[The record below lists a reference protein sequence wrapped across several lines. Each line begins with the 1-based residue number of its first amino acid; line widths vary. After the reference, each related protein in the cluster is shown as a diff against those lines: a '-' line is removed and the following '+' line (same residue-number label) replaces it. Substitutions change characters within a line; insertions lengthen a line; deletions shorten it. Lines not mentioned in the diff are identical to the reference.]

1 MKKSILLSCAI
12 AMAAGAAA
20 QQVQPARTVDDSF
33 EPAVRTRQFK
43 KNAEP
48 LKIFATE
55 NNNLA
60 AAFTCLNATTGT
72 PTVVWSENFDNWDA
86 GTFADGSNGWKVEN
100 AEYFS
105 WELTKTTDDKAF
117 STIDPN
123 DVQSLYI
130 EGSFRIYERGYA
142 SVVSPSIAV
151 PQNATFS
158 GYIGFS
164 YNLSEDYCT
173 LTIFASD
180 NDGETWSPIWS
191 SLDDNSVRTWTWHK
205 FDIDMT
211 AYAGRSVKFKFEY
224 GNSAAYDNG
233 GYTGDFTIDGL
244 QLSQAGE
251 MGSVDVQTGE
261 IVKFADAST
270 GNPTSWQW
278 SFPGGTPSTSE
289 EQFPEVY
296 YTRDGTY
303 DVSLTVGDGE
313 NTASTTIEG
322 FVNVTGTTPT
332 AKIGLPATFRF
343 DGNSDLAGTLRPMI
357 APLVPVQF
365 HDASEGFPETREWS
379 FTGVDPDPNTT
390 TFSSEENPK
399 VGYSYLHNQTV
410 TLNVENSH
418 GASDTSA
425 DVTVEYEGFISNL
438 LPTDILTTF
447 DLDGYGEFPG
457 TNSFGITEYAEKFS
471 KPSQPIAVSGVVV
484 YFTQV
489 EVAEDDLWGN
499 IADIKVAICKS
510 ENGLP
515 GEELDFSSWRVLDLD
530 KPSSGTAMGN
540 AFEFTRPVV
549 IDDEF
554 FIVVS
559 GFPDK
564 TDDCAVAFAMAQFR
578 DNSNTAYFMK
588 DGEWRSAAEYFPA
601 GANHTSFAVSPYII
615 HSVMTPMSE
624 TPIKVGPAAGEAT
637 FEFYSYMG
645 YETPVACDAD
655 WCRVVSEP
663 NGMTL
668 DEITIGYDA
677 LPTGVSSREATL
689 TFTDGVGS
697 VDVRIEQT
705 PDGKVSILPE
715 SELKISPTLVVTTF
729 TVDSESEG
737 TIEVIGTT
745 GNIVYAGTIENGS
758 TTIDASGFAAGVY
771 VVKTTTANGISTAK
785 IMKR

>member
-12 AMAAGAAA
+12 AMAAGATA
-20 QQVQPARTVDDSF
+20 QQVQPARTVDGTF
-33 EPAVRTRQFK
+33 EPVARTRQFN

-72 PTVVWSENFDNWDA
+72 PTVVWSENFDNWNA

-233 GYTGDFTIDGL
+233 GYMGDFTIDGL

-251 MGSVDVQTGE
+251 TGSVDVQTGE

-343 DGNSDLAGTLRPMI
+343 DGNSDLTGTLRPMI

-379 FTGVDPDPNTT
+379 FTGVEPDQNTT

-438 LPTDILTTF
+438 LPTDLLTTF

-559 GFPDK
+559 GFPEK

-697 VDVRIEQT
+697 VDVCIEQT

>member
-12 AMAAGAAA
+12 AMAAGATA
-20 QQVQPARTVDDSF
+20 QQVQPARTVDGTF
-33 EPAVRTRQFK
+33 EPVARTRQFN
-43 KNAEP
+43 KNVEP

-158 GYIGFS
+158 GYAGFS

-233 GYTGDFTIDGL
+233 GYMGDFTIDGL
-244 QLSQAGE
+244 QLSQAGK

-322 FVNVTGTTPT
+322 FVNVTGTAPT

-438 LPTDILTTF
+438 LPTDLLTTF

-530 KPSSGTAMGN
+530 KPSGSSAMGN
-540 AFEFTRPVV
+540 VFEFTRPVV

-624 TPIKVGPAAGEAT
+624 TPIKVGLAAGEAT

-677 LPTGVSSREATL
+677 LPSGVSSREATL

>member
-20 QQVQPARTVDDSF
+20 QQVLPARTVDGSF
-33 EPAVRTRQFK
+33 EPVARTRQFN
-43 KNAEP
+43 KNVEP

-130 EGSFRIYERGYA
+130 EGSYRIYERGHA
-142 SVVSPSIAV
+142 SVVSPPIAI

-173 LTIFASD
+173 LAIFASD

-233 GYTGDFTIDGL
+233 GYMGDFTIDGL

-332 AKIGLPATFRF
+332 AKIGLPTTFRF

-418 GASDTSA
+418 GSSDTSA

-438 LPTDILTTF
+438 LPTDLLTTF

-559 GFPDK
+559 GFPEK
-564 TDDCAVAFAMAQFR
+564 TDNCAVAFAMAQFR

-624 TPIKVGPAAGEAT
+624 PPIKVGPVAGEAT

-697 VDVRIEQT
+697 AEVRIEQT
-705 PDGKVSILPE
+705 PDGKVATLPE

>member
-20 QQVQPARTVDDSF
+20 QQALPARMVDGTF
-33 EPAVRTRQFK
+33 EPVARTRQFK

-48 LKIFATE
+48 LKIVAAE
-55 NNNLA
+55 DGNLA
-60 AAFTCLNATTGT
+60 AAFTCLNAATGT
-72 PTVVWSENFDNWDA
+72 PAVVWSENFDNWEA
-86 GTFADGSNGWKVEN
+86 GKFADGSNGWEVVN

-130 EGSFRIYERGYA
+130 EGSYRIYERGHA
-142 SVVSPSIAV
+142 SVVSPPIAI

-164 YNLSEDYCT
+164 YNLSEDFCT
-173 LTIFASD
+173 LAIFASD

-233 GYTGDFTIDGL
+233 GYMGDFTIDGL

-251 MGSVDVQTGE
+251 VGSVDVQTGE

-322 FVNVTGTTPT
+322 FVNVTGTAPT

-343 DGNSDLAGTLRPMI
+343 DGNSDLTGTLRPMI

-418 GASDTSA
+418 GSSDTSA

-438 LPTDILTTF
+438 LPTDLLTTF

-530 KPSSGTAMGN
+530 KPSSGTTMGN

-559 GFPDK
+559 GFPEK

-624 TPIKVGPAAGEAT
+624 TPIKVGPVAGEAT

-677 LPTGVSSREATL
+677 LPSGVSSREATL

-745 GNIVYAGTIENGS
+745 GNIVYAGAIENGS
-758 TTIDASGFAAGVY
+758 TTIDTSGFAAGVY

>member
-20 QQVQPARTVDDSF
+20 QQALPARMVDGSF

-48 LKIFATE
+48 LKIVAAE
-55 NNNLA
+55 DGNLA
-60 AAFTCLNATTGT
+60 AAFTCLNAATGT
-72 PTVVWSENFDNWDA
+72 PAVVWSENFDNWEA
-86 GTFADGSNGWKVEN
+86 GKFADGSNGWEVVN

-130 EGSFRIYERGYA
+130 EGSYRIYERGHA
-142 SVVSPSIAV
+142 SVVSPPIAI

-164 YNLSEDYCT
+164 YNLSEDFCT
-173 LTIFASD
+173 LAIFASD

-233 GYTGDFTIDGL
+233 GYMGDFTIDGL

-251 MGSVDVQTGE
+251 VGSVDVQTGE

-322 FVNVTGTTPT
+322 FVNVTGTAPT

-418 GASDTSA
+418 GTSDTSA

-438 LPTDILTTF
+438 LPTDLLTTF

-530 KPSSGTAMGN
+530 KPSGSSAMGN

-559 GFPDK
+559 GFPEK

-615 HSVMTPMSE
+615 HSVMTTMSE

-745 GNIVYAGTIENGS
+745 GNIVYAGTVENGS

-771 VVKTTTANGISTAK
+771 VVKTTTANGISTTK
-785 IMKR
+785 IIKR

>member
-12 AMAAGAAA
+12 AMAAGATA
-20 QQVQPARTVDDSF
+20 QQVQPARTVDGTF
-33 EPAVRTRQFK
+33 EPVARTRQFN

-48 LKIFATE
+48 LKIVAAE
-55 NNNLA
+55 DGNLA

-72 PTVVWSENFDNWDA
+72 PTVVWSENFDNWDT
-86 GTFADGSNGWKVEN
+86 GTFADGSNGWEVVN

-117 STIDPN
+117 STIAPN

-158 GYIGFS
+158 GYAGFS

-233 GYTGDFTIDGL
+233 GYMGDFTIDGL

-438 LPTDILTTF
+438 LPTDLLTTF

-471 KPSQPIAVSGVVV
+471 KPSRPIAVSGVVI

-530 KPSSGTAMGN
+530 KPSSGTTMGN

-559 GFPDK
+559 GFPEK

-624 TPIKVGPAAGEAT
+624 TPIKVGPVAGEAT

-737 TIEVIGTT
+737 TIEVIGTA

>member
-12 AMAAGAAA
+12 AMAAGATA
-20 QQVQPARTVDDSF
+20 QQGQPARTVDGTF
-33 EPAVRTRQFK
+33 EPVARTRQFN

-158 GYIGFS
+158 GYAGFS

-233 GYTGDFTIDGL
+233 GYMGDFTIDGL

-251 MGSVDVQTGE
+251 TGSVDVQTGE

-379 FTGVDPDPNTT
+379 FTGVDPTRAPRL
-390 TFSSEENPK
+390 SLRK
-399 VGYSYLHNQTV
+399 KIRK
-410 TLNVENSH
+410 
-418 GASDTSA
+418 SD
-425 DVTVEYEGFISNL
+425 I
-438 LPTDILTTF
+438 
-447 DLDGYGEFPG
+447 
-457 TNSFGITEYAEKFS
+457 
-471 KPSQPIAVSGVVV
+471 PIC
-484 YFTQV
+484 T
-489 EVAEDDLWGN
+489 
-499 IADIKVAICKS
+499 IKLSRSTWK
-510 ENGLP
+510 
-515 GEELDFSSWRVLDLD
+515 
-530 KPSSGTAMGN
+530 TA
-540 AFEFTRPVV
+540 T
-549 IDDEF
+549 
-554 FIVVS
+554 
-559 GFPDK
+559 
-564 TDDCAVAFAMAQFR
+564 
-578 DNSNTAYFMK
+578 
-588 DGEWRSAAEYFPA
+588 
-601 GANHTSFAVSPYII
+601 
-615 HSVMTPMSE
+615 
-624 TPIKVGPAAGEAT
+624 
-637 FEFYSYMG
+637 
-645 YETPVACDAD
+645 
-655 WCRVVSEP
+655 
-663 NGMTL
+663 
-668 DEITIGYDA
+668 A
-677 LPTGVSSREATL
+677 LPTR
-689 TFTDGVGS
+689 
-697 VDVRIEQT
+697 R
-705 PDGKVSILPE
+705 P
-715 SELKISPTLVVTTF
+715 
-729 TVDSESEG
+729 
-737 TIEVIGTT
+737 
-745 GNIVYAGTIENGS
+745 
-758 TTIDASGFAAGVY
+758 
-771 VVKTTTANGISTAK
+771 
-785 IMKR
+785 M

>member
-12 AMAAGAAA
+12 AMATGATA
-20 QQVQPARTVDDSF
+20 QQVQPARTVDGTF
-33 EPAVRTRQFK
+33 EPVARTRQFN

-123 DVQSLYI
+123 DAQSLYI

-142 SVVSPSIAV
+142 SVVSPSIAI

-173 LTIFASD
+173 LAIFASD

-233 GYTGDFTIDGL
+233 GYMGDFTIDGL

-332 AKIGLPATFRF
+332 AKIGLPTTFRF

-530 KPSSGTAMGN
+530 KPSGSSAMGN
-540 AFEFTRPVV
+540 VFEFTRPVV

-615 HSVMTPMSE
+615 HSVMTTMSE

-677 LPTGVSSREATL
+677 LPSGVSSREATL

-745 GNIVYAGTIENGS
+745 GNIVYAGAIENGS
-758 TTIDASGFAAGVY
+758 TTIDASGFATGVY

>member
-1 MKKSILLSCAI
+1 MKKSILLSCTI
-12 AMAAGAAA
+12 VMAAGATA
-20 QQVQPARTVDDSF
+20 QQVLPARMVDGTF
-33 EPAVRTRQFK
+33 EPVARTRQFN

-142 SVVSPSIAV
+142 AVVSPSIAV

-158 GYIGFS
+158 GYAGFS

-233 GYTGDFTIDGL
+233 GYMGDFTIDGL

-251 MGSVDVQTGE
+251 VGSVDVQTGE

-278 SFPGGTPSTSE
+278 SFPGGTPSTSD

-296 YTRDGTY
+296 YTHDGTY

-343 DGNSDLAGTLRPMI
+343 DGNSDLTGTLRPMI

-438 LPTDILTTF
+438 LPTDLLTTF

-530 KPSSGTAMGN
+530 KPSSGTTMGN

-559 GFPDK
+559 GFPEK

-624 TPIKVGPAAGEAT
+624 TPIKVGPTAGEAT

-697 VDVRIEQT
+697 ADVRIEQT

-758 TTIDASGFAAGVY
+758 TTIDASGFATGVY

>member
-12 AMAAGAAA
+12 AMAAGATA
-20 QQVQPARTVDDSF
+20 QQVQPARTVDGSF
-33 EPAVRTRQFK
+33 EPVARTRQFN

-158 GYIGFS
+158 GYAGFS

-233 GYTGDFTIDGL
+233 GYMGDFTIDGL

-278 SFPGGTPSTSE
+278 SFPGGTPSTSD

-322 FVNVTGTTPT
+322 FVNVTGTAPT

-418 GASDTSA
+418 GTSDTSA

-438 LPTDILTTF
+438 LPTDLLTTF

-530 KPSSGTAMGN
+530 KPSGGTTMGN

-559 GFPDK
+559 GFPEK

-624 TPIKVGPAAGEAT
+624 TPIKVGPVAGEAT

-745 GNIVYAGTIENGS
+745 GNIVYAGAIENGS

>member
-12 AMAAGAAA
+12 AMAAGATA
-20 QQVQPARTVDDSF
+20 QQVQPARTVDGTF
-33 EPAVRTRQFK
+33 EPAVRTRQFN
-43 KNAEP
+43 KNVEP

-86 GTFADGSNGWKVEN
+86 GTFADGSNGWVVEN

-158 GYIGFS
+158 GYAGFS

-233 GYTGDFTIDGL
+233 GYMGDFTIDGL

-278 SFPGGTPSTSE
+278 SFPGGTPSTSD

-303 DVSLTVGDGE
+303 DVSLTVGDSE

-322 FVNVTGTTPT
+322 FVNVTGTAPT

-418 GASDTSA
+418 GTSDTSA

-438 LPTDILTTF
+438 LPTDLLTTF

-559 GFPDK
+559 GFPEK

-624 TPIKVGPAAGEAT
+624 TPIKVGPVAGEAT

-677 LPTGVSSREATL
+677 LPSGVSSREATL

-771 VVKTTTANGISTAK
+771 VVKTATANGISTAK

>member
-20 QQVQPARTVDDSF
+20 QQALPARMVDGSF

-48 LKIFATE
+48 LKIVAAE
-55 NNNLA
+55 DGNLA

-158 GYIGFS
+158 GYAGFS

-233 GYTGDFTIDGL
+233 GYMGDFTIDGL

-322 FVNVTGTTPT
+322 FVNVTGTAPT

-379 FTGVDPDPNTT
+379 FTGVDPDPSATA
-390 TFSSEENPK
+390 FSSEENPK

-438 LPTDILTTF
+438 LPTDLLTTF

-559 GFPDK
+559 GFPEK

-615 HSVMTPMSE
+615 HSVMTTMSE
-624 TPIKVGPAAGEAT
+624 TPIKVGPTAGEAT

-745 GNIVYAGTIENGS
+745 GNIVYAGAIENGS

>member
-12 AMAAGAAA
+12 TMAAGATA
-20 QQVQPARTVDDSF
+20 QQVQPARTVDGTF
-33 EPAVRTRQFK
+33 EPVARTRQFN

-86 GTFADGSNGWKVEN
+86 VTFADGSNGWKVEN

-158 GYIGFS
+158 GYAGFS

-233 GYTGDFTIDGL
+233 GYMGDFTIDGL

-322 FVNVTGTTPT
+322 FVNVTGTAPT

-418 GASDTSA
+418 GTSDTSA

-438 LPTDILTTF
+438 LPTDLLTTF

-530 KPSSGTAMGN
+530 KPSGSSAMGN
-540 AFEFTRPVV
+540 VFEFTRPVV

-624 TPIKVGPAAGEAT
+624 TPIKVGPVAGEAT

-745 GNIVYAGTIENGS
+745 GNIVYAGAIENGS

>member
-12 AMAAGAAA
+12 AMAAGATA
-20 QQVQPARTVDDSF
+20 QQVQPARTVDGTF
-33 EPAVRTRQFK
+33 EPVARTRQFN

-72 PTVVWSENFDNWDA
+72 PTVVWSENFDNWNA
-86 GTFADGSNGWKVEN
+86 GTFADGSNGWEVEN

-130 EGSFRIYERGYA
+130 EGSYRIYERGHA
-142 SVVSPSIAV
+142 SVVSPPIAI

-233 GYTGDFTIDGL
+233 GYMGDFTIDGL

-296 YTRDGTY
+296 YTHDGTY
-303 DVSLTVGDGE
+303 DVSLTVGNGE

-322 FVNVTGTTPT
+322 FVNVTGTAPT

-438 LPTDILTTF
+438 LPTDLLTTF

-530 KPSSGTAMGN
+530 KPSGSSAMGN
-540 AFEFTRPVV
+540 VFEFTRPVV

-615 HSVMTPMSE
+615 HSVMTTMSE
-624 TPIKVGPAAGEAT
+624 TPIKVGPVAGEAT

>member
-12 AMAAGAAA
+12 AMAVGATA
-20 QQVQPARTVDDSF
+20 QQVQPARTVDGTF
-33 EPAVRTRQFK
+33 EPVARTRQFN

-72 PTVVWSENFDNWDA
+72 PAVVWSENFDNWDA
-86 GTFADGSNGWKVEN
+86 GTFADGSNGWEVEN

-130 EGSFRIYERGYA
+130 EGSYRIYERGHA
-142 SVVSPSIAV
+142 SVVSPPIAI

-233 GYTGDFTIDGL
+233 GYMGDFTIDGL

-322 FVNVTGTTPT
+322 FVNVTGTAPT

-438 LPTDILTTF
+438 LPTDLLTTF

-540 AFEFTRPVV
+540 VFEFTRPVV

-559 GFPDK
+559 GFPEK

-624 TPIKVGPAAGEAT
+624 TPIKVGPVAGEAT

-677 LPTGVSSREATL
+677 LPSGVSSREATL

-745 GNIVYAGTIENGS
+745 GNIVYAGAIENGS

>member
-12 AMAAGAAA
+12 AMAAGATA
-20 QQVQPARTVDDSF
+20 QQVQPARTVDGTF

-60 AAFTCLNATTGT
+60 AAFTCLNAATGT
-72 PTVVWSENFDNWDA
+72 PAVVWSENFDNWEA
-86 GTFADGSNGWKVEN
+86 GKFADGSNGWEVEN

-158 GYIGFS
+158 GYAGFS

-233 GYTGDFTIDGL
+233 GYMGDFTIDGL
-244 QLSQAGE
+244 QLSQAGK

-322 FVNVTGTTPT
+322 FVNVTGTAPT

-530 KPSSGTAMGN
+530 KPSSGTTMGN

-559 GFPDK
+559 GFPEK

-624 TPIKVGPAAGEAT
+624 TPIKVGPVAGEAT

>member
-1 MKKSILLSCAI
+1 
-12 AMAAGAAA
+12 
-20 QQVQPARTVDDSF
+20 
-33 EPAVRTRQFK
+33 
-43 KNAEP
+43 
-48 LKIFATE
+48 
-55 NNNLA
+55 
-60 AAFTCLNATTGT
+60 
-72 PTVVWSENFDNWDA
+72 
-86 GTFADGSNGWKVEN
+86 
-100 AEYFS
+100 
-105 WELTKTTDDKAF
+105 
-117 STIDPN
+117 
-123 DVQSLYI
+123 
-130 EGSFRIYERGYA
+130 
-142 SVVSPSIAV
+142 
-151 PQNATFS
+151 
-158 GYIGFS
+158 
-164 YNLSEDYCT
+164 
-173 LTIFASD
+173 
-180 NDGETWSPIWS
+180 
-191 SLDDNSVRTWTWHK
+191 
-205 FDIDMT
+205 
-211 AYAGRSVKFKFEY
+211 
-224 GNSAAYDNG
+224 
-233 GYTGDFTIDGL
+233 
-244 QLSQAGE
+244 
-251 MGSVDVQTGE
+251 
-261 IVKFADAST
+261 
-270 GNPTSWQW
+270 
-278 SFPGGTPSTSE
+278 
-289 EQFPEVY
+289 
-296 YTRDGTY
+296 
-303 DVSLTVGDGE
+303 
-313 NTASTTIEG
+313 
-322 FVNVTGTTPT
+322 
-332 AKIGLPATFRF
+332 
-343 DGNSDLAGTLRPMI
+343 MI

-379 FTGVDPDPNTT
+379 FTGVDPDPSATA
-390 TFSSEENPK
+390 FSSEENPK

-418 GASDTSA
+418 GSSDTSA

-438 LPTDILTTF
+438 LPTDLLTTF

-559 GFPDK
+559 GFPEK

-624 TPIKVGPAAGEAT
+624 TPIKVGPVAGEAT

>member
-20 QQVQPARTVDDSF
+20 QQVLPARTVDGSF
-33 EPAVRTRQFK
+33 EPVARTRQFN
-43 KNAEP
+43 KNVEP

-130 EGSFRIYERGYA
+130 EGSYRIYERGHA
-142 SVVSPSIAV
+142 SVVSPPIAI

-173 LTIFASD
+173 LAIFASD

-233 GYTGDFTIDGL
+233 GYMGDFTIDGL

-332 AKIGLPATFRF
+332 AKIGLPTTFRF

-418 GASDTSA
+418 GSSDTSA

-438 LPTDILTTF
+438 LPTDLLTTF

-559 GFPDK
+559 GFPEK

-624 TPIKVGPAAGEAT
+624 PPIKVGPVAGEAT

-697 VDVRIEQT
+697 AEVRIEQT
-705 PDGKVSILPE
+705 PDGKVATLPE

>member
-20 QQVQPARTVDDSF
+20 QQALPARMVDGTF
-33 EPAVRTRQFK
+33 EPVARTRQFK

-158 GYIGFS
+158 GYAGFS

-233 GYTGDFTIDGL
+233 GYMGDFTIDGL
-244 QLSQAGE
+244 QLSQVGE

-322 FVNVTGTTPT
+322 FVNVTGTAPT

-418 GASDTSA
+418 GTSDTSA

-438 LPTDILTTF
+438 LPTDLLTTF

-530 KPSSGTAMGN
+530 KPSSGTTMGN
-540 AFEFTRPVV
+540 AFEFSRPVV

-559 GFPDK
+559 GFPEK

-624 TPIKVGPAAGEAT
+624 TPIKVGPVAGEAT

-705 PDGKVSILPE
+705 PDGKVATLPD